1 MTATPALRQADV
13 PTLAHWIGGKRTP
26 GTSGRFGDVYTP
38 ATGALGARVPFATAA
53 EVGRAVDS
61 AQAAFP
67 GWAATT
73 PLSRARVMFRFKALL
88 EQRADEL
95 VAAISR
101 EHGKALSDA
110 AGELARGIDIVEYAC
125 GAPQLLKSEFTE
137 NVSAGIDAY
146 TLRQPLGVVAGI
158 TPFNFPAMVPLW
170 MFPMAI
176 VCGNTFVLKP
186 SERDPSASL
195 VLAALLKEAGLPDGV
210 FNVVNGDKEAVDAL
224 LAHPDVQAVSFVG
237 STPIAKYIFST
248 GTSHGKRVQ
257 ALGGAKNHAVI
268 MPDADPEDGRRRSWW
283 APPMVPPANA
293 AWPFRSP
300 FRRRCDRRQRPRP
313 CATKIAAMKV
323 GASDDKSARNGAA
336 RHRQH
341 RDKVTGYID
350 SGAAEGAHLV
360 VDGRA
365 LKVPGHEEG
374 YFVGP
379 TLFDRV
385 APHMRIYKDEIFGPV
400 LSSLRVGSYDEA
412 LALVNAHEFGNG
424 AAIFTRDGDTARNFV
439 QRVQIGMVGVN
450 VPIPVPV
457 AFHSFGGWKSFAVRR
472 SSHLRPG
479 KRPLLHAA
487 EGGHAAVA
495 VRHPRRRRLHD
506 ADDEIAESFGRAQ
519 AGLP

>member
-53 EVGRAVDS
+53 EVARAVD
-61 AQAAFP
+61 AAKAAFP

-73 PLSRARVMFRFKALL
+73 PLARARVMFRFKALL
-88 EQRADEL
+88 EQRADEI
-95 VAAISR
+95 VATISR
-101 EHGKALSDA
+101 EHGKVLSDA
-110 AGELARGIDIVEYAC
+110 AGELARGIDIVEFAC

-195 VLAALLKEAGLPDGV
+195 VLAQLLKDAGLPDGV

-248 GTSHGKRVQ
+248 GTAHGKRVQ

-268 MPDADPEDGRRRSWW
+268 MPDADPEMAADALVGAAYGSAGERCMAISVAVFVGDAIADNVLGRVRE
-283 APPMVPPANA
+283 
-293 AWPFRSP
+293 
-300 FRRRCDRRQRPRP
+300 
-313 CATKIAAMKV
+313 KISVMKV
-323 GASDDKSARNGAA
+323 GASDDKNAEMGPLVTAT
-336 RHRQH
+336 H

-350 SGAAEGAHLV
+350 SGASEGAELV
-360 VDGRA
+360 VDGRKLTCRDTRTA
-365 LKVPGHEEG
+365 TTSGRRCSIASPRICGS
-374 YFVGP
+374 
-379 TLFDRV
+379 TRTRSSDRCSRRCV
-385 APHMRIYKDEIFGPV
+385 WAATTRRSRSSTSTSSATAPR
-400 LSSLRVGSYDEA
+400 SSPAMATRRAISSNACRSEWSASTFPSRCRSPSTASAAGS
-412 LALVNAHEFGNG
+412 
-424 AAIFTRDGDTARNFV
+424 
-439 QRVQIGMVGVN
+439 
-450 VPIPVPV
+450 
-457 AFHSFGGWKSFAVRR
+457 RR
-472 SSHLRPG
+472 SSATIISTVRKASASIHGR
-479 KRPLLHAA
+479 KR
-487 EGGHAAVA
+487 
-495 VRHPRRRRLHD
+495 
-506 ADDEIAESFGRAQ
+506 
-519 AGLP
+519 